1 VSTPRKI
8 LATAALPYANGEI
21 HIGHLVEY
29 LQADFWT
36 RFQRMRGHECL
47 YICADDTHG
56 TPVMLKARQLG
67 VAPEDMIAEA
77 RERHIKDFGD
87 FEIEF
92 SNYGSTNAPENQ
104 ELCESIFAAMRDNGH
119 IDVRSISQA
128 YCQTDQMFLPD
139 RFVIGTCPKCGK
151 ADQAGDSCDCGA
163 TYSPLDL
170 VDARCVTCGNQPVQR
185 ESDHIFFTLNDFRN
199 FLQDWIKGHTQADV
213 ARKLEEWFDE
223 DLRDWDI
230 SRDDPY
236 FGFGIPGHPGKYF
249 YVWVDAPIGYMAS
262 TAQWC
267 KANGRELDEFWKAD
281 DAELYHFIGK
291 DIVYFHTLFWPAM
304 LSTAG
309 YKTPDQVFVHGFL
322 TVNGKKMA
330 KRNGTFINARAY
342 LNHLP
347 PTYLRFYYAC
357 KFTATIDDVD
367 LSFEDFASRV
377 NSDLFGKITN
387 LASRGASMLNRIDAR
402 IGELPPEGAAVVAAA
417 QARSEEIAELYEAR
431 DFNKA
436 MVIVRE
442 IADEAN
448 AYFDNAKPWTTL
460 KTDIEATRGV
470 LSTAL
475 NCFRV
480 MAVYLKPILPS
491 YVEQVEGLFG
501 EKPYTWDDAQR
512 TLTDHKINAYTHLL
526 TKLDPK
532 QIEAIVNET
541 KDAAAAAEAQK
552 AAASLGLAAEIGI
565 DDFCKVDLRIAKIV
579 AADDVPEASKLLK
592 LTIDLGPGGQ
602 RTIFAGIKAAY
613 KPEDLVGRLTI
624 VVANL
629 APRKM
634 RFGTSEGMILAAG
647 EGGSDLFILSP
658 DSGAKPGQRV
668 Q

>member
-36 RFQRMRGHECL
+36 RFQRMRGNECL

-92 SNYGSTNAPENQ
+92 SNYGSTNAPENR
-104 ELCESIFAAMRDNGH
+104 ELCESIFSSMRDKGH

-128 YCQTDQMFLPD
+128 YCETDQMFLPD

-163 TYSPLDL
+163 TYTPLDL
-170 VDARCVTCGNQPVQR
+170 VDPKCVTCGSTPVKR
-185 ESDHIFFTLNDFRN
+185 ESDHVFFTLNDFRD
-199 FLQDWIKGHTQADV
+199 FLQEWIKTHTQADV

-262 TAQWC
+262 TKQWC
-267 KANGRELDEFWKAD
+267 KANGRDIDEFWKAD

-330 KRNGTFINARAY
+330 KRNGTFVNARTY

-387 LASRGASMLNRIDAR
+387 LASRGASMLNRIDGT
-402 IGELPPEGAAVVAAA
+402 IGELPAEGAAVVAAA
-417 QARSEEIAELYEAR
+417 QARSAEIAELYEAR

-480 MAVYLKPILPS
+480 MAIYLKPILPS
-491 YVEQVEGLFG
+491 YVEQVEALFG
-501 EKPYTWDDAQR
+501 EAPYSWDDAQR
-512 TLTDHKINAYTHLL
+512 TLTSHKVNAYSHLL

-532 QIEAIVNET
+532 KIEAIVNET
-541 KDAAAAAEAQK
+541 KET
-552 AAASLGLAAEIGI
+552 AAASEAAKAAGALALEPEIGI

-579 AADDVPEASKLLK
+579 AAEDVPEASKLLK
-592 LTIDLGPGGQ
+592 LTIDLGAGGQ